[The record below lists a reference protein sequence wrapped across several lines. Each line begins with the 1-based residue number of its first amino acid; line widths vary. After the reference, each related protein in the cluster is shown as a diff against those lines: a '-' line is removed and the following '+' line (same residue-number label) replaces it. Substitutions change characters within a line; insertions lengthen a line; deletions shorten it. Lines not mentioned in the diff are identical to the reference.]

1 MPQEFEVGR
10 RGGRVGGAVGP
21 DANRLPPRTLRS
33 LSSGVSCG
41 AGRIVGP
48 GGERP
53 SVAPGETPHGNFAVA
68 AARDGELVSD
78 DGDGRIGT
86 GADAPARES
95 ALSRWERRTA
105 WVGEAQAMIQLF

>member
-1 MPQEFEVGR
+1 MGF
-10 RGGRVGGAVGP
+10 
-21 DANRLPPRTLRS
+21 PPRTLRS

-53 SVAPGETPHGNFAVA
+53 SVAPGETPHGNLIASV
-68 AARDGELVSD
+68 ARDGEFVSD
-78 DGDGRIGT
+78 EFGDGRIGT

-95 ALSRWERRTA
+95 VSRWERRTA
-105 WVGEAQAMIQLF
+105 WVGEAQAMIELF